1 MKRKI
6 EKTVL
11 SQEGEHHK
19 KNLTFYRNN
28 KTFLS
33 WVEVLKRRKANFLIK
48 HSKYTTA
55 LVFEDNSKMTFI
67 LNKYRDKVFMANRMI
82 VSDLKK
88 NPEFEII
95 KNTKH
100 SKRNYHVKNG
110 LGECSFNEVINLD
123 LSSAYATTLYANGL
137 ISEKTFKVLQ
147 NLQKHERLPT
157 MGMMAKRC
165 MVFTYKNGECEGT
178 HIETGE
184 NSEVFFYLIQKVEE
198 CIQQC
203 KDIAGDYY
211 LFHWVDGIFI
221 KNDIPVE
228 DLKRIEKKMEMYGYK
243 YKYEKVINFEL
254 TRKNDLIII
263 NMNKNGEDK
272 EYKFSDINHQE
283 NFQALVR
290 CIENL
295 EVLQREDTVHEGIP
309 FAPMLE
315 RQRGNDKFDF
325 TPFLDIT

>member
-1 MKRKI
+1 
-6 EKTVL
+6 
-11 SQEGEHHK
+11 
-19 KNLTFYRNN
+19 
-28 KTFLS
+28 
-33 WVEVLKRRKANFLIK
+33 
-48 HSKYTTA
+48 
-55 LVFEDNSKMTFI
+55 
-67 LNKYRDKVFMANRMI
+67 
-82 VSDLKK
+82 
-88 NPEFEII
+88 
-95 KNTKH
+95 
-100 SKRNYHVKNG
+100 
-110 LGECSFNEVINLD
+110 
-123 LSSAYATTLYANGL
+123 
-137 ISEKTFKVLQ
+137 
-147 NLQKHERLPT
+147 

-309 FAPMLE
+309 FTPMLE
-315 RQRGNDKFDF
+315 RQRGNDEFDF